1 MSHGPEQ
8 SLGEVTGQ
16 GHGGHDARNRSLTT
30 LPCVPA
36 AAAAAAAA
44 GGGPLLIFQIISV
57 FYKMRIKIASA
68 TMTFICL
75 SNKQPL
81 VTAQEPGLDQALV
94 GFDN

>member
-30 LPCVPA
+30 LPCMPA
-36 AAAAAAAA
+36 AAAAAS
-44 GGGPLLIFQIISV
+44 GPLLIFQIISV
-57 FYKMRIKIASA
+57 FYKMRIKISSA

-75 SNKQPL
+75 LNKQPL
-81 VTAQEPGLDQALV
+81 VTVREPGLDQALV